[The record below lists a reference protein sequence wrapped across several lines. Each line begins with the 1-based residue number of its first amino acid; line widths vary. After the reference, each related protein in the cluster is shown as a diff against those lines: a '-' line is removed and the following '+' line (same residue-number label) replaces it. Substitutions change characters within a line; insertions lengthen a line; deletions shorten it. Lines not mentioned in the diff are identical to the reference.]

1 MINNTKLPFSI
12 AITTSLVCFAAGVQ
26 ADHGSLGFGLGT
38 ASPIVTDTGVTLPE
52 GMWATGIRT
61 QFISFDSASDQRL
74 MGIRNANLGESKGD
88 VHSVSTL
95 LQPSLFAAYGV
106 TDNLSLGLR
115 VPWTLRS
122 GVRSPSGGDEVGG
135 DPSQSVDA
143 LGDANGFGDTTFFG
157 QYRFFHSDDNLNHAS
172 VIAGLKVP
180 TGETGVYTKVGN
192 TFEAHHQPGSGSW
205 DPMFGLAF
213 TRGMGQFSF
222 DTSFMYTITTPG
234 MHDEEGNRVDQGDI
248 FNYNL
253 ALSYALGAAAKSG
266 LQASS
271 NNAAWTLVLELNGEM
286 REKQRAGVMNDPN
299 SGGNTLYISPGIRYA
314 GGSNW
319 NTALSIGAPVATD
332 YNGYQT
338 PPEYRIIHRLSVTF

>member
-1 MINNTKLPFSI
+1 MINANKILRLTAAASILTGFS
-12 AITTSLVCFAAGVQ
+12 AAVN

-61 QFISFDSASDQRL
+61 QFISFDSASDQKL
-74 MGIRNANLGESKGD
+74 LGLHNANPDNPKGD

-95 LQPSLFAAYGV
+95 LQPSLFAAYGL

-122 GVRSPSGGDEVGG
+122 GVRSPTEEGDA
-135 DPSQSVDA
+135 VDK
-143 LGDANGFGDTTFFG
+143 LGDSNGFGDTTFFG
-157 QYRFFHSDDNLNHAS
+157 QYRFYHSVDNLNHAS
-172 VIAGLKVP
+172 VIAGLKAP
-180 TGETGVYTKVGN
+180 TGATGVYTKLGD
-192 TFEAHHQPGSGSW
+192 TFEPHHQPGSGSW
-205 DPMFGLAF
+205 DPMFGLSF

-222 DTSFMYTITTPG
+222 DTSFMYTVTTPG
-234 MHDEEGNRVDQGDI
+234 MHDAEGNRVDMGDV
-248 FNYNL
+248 FNYNF

-286 REKQRAGVMNDPN
+286 REKQRAGAMNDPN
-299 SGGNTLYISPGIRYA
+299 SGGNTIYISPGIRYA
-314 GGSNW
+314 GGKNW
-319 NTALSIGAPVATD
+319 NTALSVGAPVVTD

-338 PPEYRIIHRLSVTF
+338 PPEYRIIHRLSITF

>member
-1 MINNTKLPFSI
+1 MPNLKKLSLVFAVTS
-12 AITTSLVCFAAGVQ
+12 AITTLSLPVY

-52 GMWATGIRT
+52 GMWAGGVRT
-61 QFISFDSASDQRL
+61 QFISFNSASDQTL
-74 MGIRNANLGESKGD
+74 LDLKNANPDNPKGD

-106 TDNLSLGLR
+106 TDNLSLGIR

-122 GVRSPSGGDEVGG
+122 GVRSPTDAVS
-135 DPSQSVDA
+135 PSDTVDK
-143 LGDANGFGDTTFFG
+143 LGDSNGFGDTTLFS
-157 QYRFFHSDDNLNHAS
+157 QYRFFHSADNLNHVSAI
-172 VIAGLKVP
+172 VALKMP
-180 TGETGVYTKVGN
+180 TGATGVYTTQGA
-192 TFEAHHQPGSGSW
+192 TFEPHHQPGSGSW
-205 DPMFGLAF
+205 DPLFGLAF

-222 DTSFMYTITTPG
+222 DTSFMYTVATPG
-234 MHDEEGNRVDQGDI
+234 MHDVFGNRVDMGNV
-248 FNYNL
+248 FNYNF

-271 NNAAWTLVLELNGEM
+271 NNSAWTLVLELNGES
-286 REKQRAGVMNDPN
+286 REKQRAGGENDPN
-299 SGGNTLYISPGIRYA
+299 SGGHTLYISPGVRYA

-319 NTALSIGAPVATD
+319 NTALSVGAPIVTD

-338 PPEYRIIHRLSVTF
+338 APEYRIIHRLSVTF